1 MANNTQYLEKLKNK
15 DLNLY
20 QYFIRGIEIVK
31 KLNEKMYEAYIVGGA
46 VRDYLLNVDFKD
58 IDISTTATPDQVLE
72 IFPEA
77 DGRYKELGC
86 VELKEGNMTFQIT
99 TFRDEELV
107 TKRKTKNIHYSKK
120 LTDDVL
126 RRDFTVNAL
135 ALSSNYNVIDI
146 IKGTKDVKRKKV
158 RAIGKP
164 KKRFHDDPL
173 RIFRGIELVARYNF
187 TIARRT
193 AYAMSKCSKY
203 IPEISNQ
210 KLSEALV
217 KILSARYARTALYTI
232 ADLDIFGFDGIYHKW
247 VKLLLRS
254 YKKTTI
260 DEKFALLYYMYG
272 SIPQNTCFNK
282 EKIAQYEQM
291 IMMTKIMSEMP
302 VDSILIY
309 KYGYDLVL
317 SANQILLTLGGKYK
331 NQAKLIK
338 KINKNM
344 PIRNR
349 KELKFSP
356 EELIEMMNGETGPK
370 VAEIMEILTK
380 RVITGEIV
388 NNNAILRQEAIRI
401 LTIENDFQVED
412 RIVREGTIDQNQ
424 NASDK
429 EEIEVVE
436 KLYEEVTREL
446 PVSDEDAID
455 VNDDQLVLKIKD
467 EYALDFKQL
476 YSKYMREIEGYNLLT
491 EIEKWDASQNT
502 KQRVK
507 KELLETN
514 KKYQV
519 LVERGII

>member
-1 MANNTQYLEKLKNK
+1 MAEKQQYLDKLKAKNE
-15 DLNLY
+15 DLY
-20 QYFIRGIEIVK
+20 QYFMRGIEIVK

-72 IFPEA
+72 LFPHG

-86 VELKEGNMTFQIT
+86 IELKENNMSFQIT

-120 LTDDVL
+120 LTDDVI

-135 ALSSNYNVIDI
+135 ALSSNLNVIDVV
-146 IKGTKDVKRKKV
+146 KGTKDVKKKRV

-173 RIFRGIELVARYNF
+173 RIFRGLDLVARYNF
-187 TIARRT
+187 SIARRT
-193 AYAMSKCSKY
+193 AHAMSKCSKY

-210 KLSEALV
+210 KLSEALL
-217 KILSARYARTALYTI
+217 KILSARYARTALYKI

-247 VKLLLRS
+247 VNLILKK

-272 SIPQNTCFNK
+272 SIPQNTCFSK
-282 EKIAQYEQM
+282 EKINQFEQM
-291 IMMTKIMSEMP
+291 IKITKVMGEIP
-302 VDSILIY
+302 VDPILVY
-309 KYGYDLVL
+309 KYGYDLVM
-317 SANQILLTLGGKYK
+317 SGNQILLTLGGKYK
-331 NQAKLIK
+331 SQAKLIK

-356 EELIEMMNGETGPK
+356 EELIEMMNGETGPQ
-370 VAEIMEILTK
+370 VSEIMEILTK
-380 RVITGEIV
+380 RVVTGEII
-388 NNNAILRQEAIRI
+388 NNNAIIRQEAIRV
-401 LTIENDFQVED
+401 LTIENDYQVD
-412 RIVREGTIDQNQ
+412 DQIVRVGTIEKEEQIND
-424 NASDK
+424 S

-436 KLYEEVTREL
+436 KLYDSVTNVL
-446 PVSDEDAID
+446 PTSDEDVID
-455 VNDDQLVLKIKD
+455 ANDDNIVLAIKD

-476 YSKYMREIEGYNLLT
+476 YSKYMREIEGYHLLS
-491 EIEKWDASQNT
+491 EIEKWDLSQNT

-507 KELLETN
+507 KELLEKNT
-514 KKYQV
+514 KYQV